1 MPAPSATPTP
11 VTPGTPVT
19 LIGLGPMGHAMA
31 TALLARGHRV
41 TLWNRTASRAD
52 DLVARGAILAATPE
66 EAVAANELVILSLTD
81 YTAMYDVLEPAAA
94 ALSGRVIVNLSSD
107 TPKKAREA
115 AAWAAGHGAAHLT
128 GGVLVPPSGIGK
140 PGSST
145 FYSGP
150 REAYDK
156 HRATLEVLTAE
167 SDYRG
172 EDAGLAALM
181 YQLNMVIFWT
191 SISSYWYAIAL
202 ADANGLSA
210 TDILPYASQNMT
222 GMPEFL
228 SFYAAR
234 IDAGNHEGDVDR
246 LAMGLASMEHVVETH
261 TDAGVD
267 AALPSAVADLFR
279 RGMEAGHAKDS
290 FSSIVELLGKEA
302 PAA

>member
-1 MPAPSATPTP
+1 MNATPATP
-11 VTPGTPVT
+11 ATSVT

-31 TALLARGHRV
+31 TALLDKGHQV

-52 DLVARGAILAATPE
+52 DLVERGAMLAATPE

-81 YTAMYDVLEPAAA
+81 YAAMYAVLEPAAA
-94 ALSGRVIVNLSSD
+94 ALPGRVIVNLSSD

-115 AAWAAGHGAAHLT
+115 AAWAAERGAAHLT
-128 GGVLVPPSGIGK
+128 GGVLAPPHGIGK
-140 PGSST
+140 PEFST

-156 HRATLEVLTAE
+156 HRATLEVLTGQT
-167 SDYRG
+167 DYRG
-172 EDAGLAALM
+172 EDAGVAALM

-191 SISSYWYAIAL
+191 SVSSYWYAVAL
-202 ADANGLSA
+202 AKANGLSA
-210 TDILPYASQNMT
+210 TDILPYAAENMT

-228 SFYAAR
+228 SFYASR

-246 LAMGLASMEHVVETH
+246 LAMGLASMEHVVDTH
-261 TDAGVD
+261 RDSGVD

-279 RGMEAGHAKDS
+279 RGMDAGHAADS
-290 FSSIVELLGKEA
+290 FSSIVKLLENR
-302 PAA
+302 

>member
-1 MPAPSATPTP
+1 MNATPLTPTP
-11 VTPGTPVT
+11 LT

-31 TALLARGHRV
+31 TALLDKGHQV

-66 EAVAANELVILSLTD
+66 EAIAANELVILSLTD
-81 YTAMYDVLEPAAA
+81 YDAMYSVLEPAAA
-94 ALSGRVIVNLSSD
+94 ALPGRVIVNLSSD

-115 AAWAAGHGAAHLT
+115 ASWVAGHGAAHLT
-128 GGVLVPPSGIGK
+128 GGVLVPPSGIGT
-140 PGSST
+140 PESST

-150 REAYDK
+150 HEAYAK
-156 HRATLEVLTAE
+156 HRATLEVLTGE
-167 SDYRG
+167 TDYRG
-172 EDAGLAALM
+172 EDPGLAALM

-191 SISSYWYAIAL
+191 SVSSYWYAVAL
-202 ADANGLSA
+202 AKANGLSA

-228 SFYAAR
+228 SFYAPR

-246 LAMGLASMEHVVETH
+246 LAMGLASMEHVVDTH
-261 TDAGVD
+261 TDSGVD

-290 FSSIVELLGKEA
+290 FSSIVELLGSR
-302 PAA
+302 

>member
-1 MPAPSATPTP
+1 MNATPTTSATPATS
-11 VTPGTPVT
+11 VT

-31 TALLARGHRV
+31 TALLDKGHQV

-52 DLVARGAILAATPE
+52 DLVERGAILAATPE

-81 YTAMYDVLEPAAA
+81 YAAMYAVLEPAAA

-128 GGVLVPPSGIGK
+128 GGVLAPPHGIGK
-140 PGSST
+140 PGFST

-156 HRATLEVLTAE
+156 HRPTLEALTGE
-167 SDYRG
+167 TDYRG
-172 EDAGLAALM
+172 EDAGVAALM

-191 SISSYWYAIAL
+191 SISSYWYAVAL
-202 ADANGLSA
+202 AKANGLSA
-210 TDILPYASQNMT
+210 TDILPYASENMT

-228 SFYAAR
+228 SFYASR

-246 LAMGLASMEHVVETH
+246 LAMGLASMEHVVDTH
-261 TDAGVD
+261 TDSGVD

-279 RGMEAGHAKDS
+279 RGMAAGHAADS
-290 FSSIVELLGKEA
+290 FSSIVKLLENR
-302 PAA
+302 